1 MDNHNNIEIVFFYYY
16 YISHST

>member
-16 YISHST
+16 YISYST